1 MYIISNDYKIKLKQ
15 LFNID
20 CDDLCLLKVK
30 YYDFNNKVQN
40 GEIICNKIIY
50 NDLEEIFKEL
60 YNNKY
65 QIEKIKLIDEYNYN
79 DILSMEDDNTSCFNY
94 RKILGTDKLSMHS
107 YGLAIDIN
115 PLYNPYILEDNSIL
129 PSNGREYA
137 DRKKAFKHK
146 IDENDLCYKLF
157 IEHGFIWGG
166 NWEYPDYQHFERR
179 KNVNQDKYI
188 YSELLSK
195 HLDIINLFTK
205 KPFNFRKNIVPIEI
219 INENYSV
226 IEKDCNYKFRKIIK
240 PIQNHTNKVEIV
252 TESNIENEFNEV
264 DGLITDLKGV
274 ALVTSLADCQGILL
288 YDPVKKV
295 IGNIHSGWKGTLN
308 KIVVNAV
315 NIMINDFNC
324 NPKDIIAYITPS
336 IGKCCFEVDEDVK
349 ALFLENYNNIEDD
362 IYVGEIKDNKQ
373 KYYIDTLSINKKNLL
388 ELGLLEKNI
397 EIAGIC
403 TKCNSNILHS
413 YRSEKENSGRN
424 IALIC
429 MKI

>member
-1 MYIISNDYKIKLKQ
+1 M
-15 LFNID
+15 
-20 CDDLCLLKVK
+20 
-30 YYDFNNKVQN
+30 
-40 GEIICNKIIY
+40 
-50 NDLEEIFKEL
+50 
-60 YNNKY
+60 
-65 QIEKIKLIDEYNYN
+65 
-79 DILSMEDDNTSCFNY
+79 
-94 RKILGTDKLSMHS
+94 
-107 YGLAIDIN
+107 
-115 PLYNPYILEDNSIL
+115 
-129 PSNGREYA
+129 
-137 DRKKAFKHK
+137 
-146 IDENDLCYKLF
+146 
-157 IEHGFIWGG
+157 
-166 NWEYPDYQHFERR
+166 
-179 KNVNQDKYI
+179 NQDKYI

-240 PIQNHTNKVEIV
+240 PIQTHTNKVEIV

-315 NIMINDFNC
+315 NIMINNFNC